1 MRKEHFLLIV
11 TDENVKKKMLNV
23 TKATGLDVISARF
36 LRKIL
41 KQAKMSPIYKKGN
54 KSDPSIYITVSILS
68 EILKVLKKSLM
79 TKSTNTSV
87 KITSYTSYSPAYISD
102 QHY

>member
-1 MRKEHFLLIV
+1 
-11 TDENVKKKMLNV
+11 MLNV

-54 KSDPSIYITVSILS
+54 KSDPSIYISFNTKRNFKGF
-68 EILKVLKKSLM
+68 EKVVNDQIYK
-79 TKSTNTSV
+79 
-87 KITSYTSYSPAYISD
+87 YICKNNFLYELQSCL
-102 QHY
+102 YF